1 MYGPCGC
8 GDKTRTCDLRVM
20 SPTSYQLLYPAI
32 FVLLTFEC
40 FIIIS
45 KITIMSIPF
54 CDFSNKTII
63 NIKHKTKT
71 GSKVSAFNY
80 PSSLFN
86 KTISFALHSCC
97 VQHEVPLPDTNR
109 LRSHLY
115 YNISSFLSI
124 DFVRFC
130 KN

>member
-40 FIIIS
+40 FTIIP
-45 KITIMSIPF
+45 KNTIMSIPF
-54 CDFSNKTII
+54 LRFFLII
-63 NIKHKTKT
+63 SRKTKT
-71 GSKVSAFNY
+71 GSKVSVFNY

-86 KTISFALHSCC
+86 KTISFALHSCY
-97 VQHEVPLPDTNR
+97 VQHQVPLPDTNR

-115 YNISSFLSI
+115 YIISSFLSI